1 MKYWILVTHPK
12 NFELMKEDYETLK
25 RGLRECLID

>member
-12 NFELMKEDYETLK
+12 NFELMKTKNIGKDFQNDRKKWL
-25 RGLRECLID
+25 